1 MEITYL
7 IVLLLL
13 IVVAQTTYLVVA
25 TSTKS
30 KRSARHSIYVDTSVL
45 IDGRI
50 LAIAEAG
57 FVPGELVV
65 PRSVVRELQ
74 LLADGGDSDKRAKA
88 RKGLDLIRELQSI
101 DTVDVRIMQDGAATR
116 GVDEQ
121 LIDLAKKYH
130 GSICTVDYNLN
141 KVARVEGVIVL
152 NINELAKNIRAIHMP
167 GERVMI
173 EIVTKGQ
180 GANQGVG
187 YLEDGTMVVVENAS
201 KRIGDEVEVEFIRV
215 LQTDAGKMMF
225 AKATTATASASPKQ
239 QRNPVQQ
246 IAKRVMTP
254 KRAGGRGRKPQ
265 EASKPSQV
273 APDPVSAPTPTP
285 APAKPSR
292 ATSAKSD
299 TKPSAQGST
308 RPARRQPRKRMTNE
322 DSLINL
328 IKDQ

>member
-1 MEITYL
+1 MEITHL

-101 DTVDVRIMQDGAATR
+101 DTVDVRIMQDGAAAR

-141 KVARVEGVIVL
+141 KVARVEGILVL

-201 KRIGDEVEVEFIRV
+201 KRIGDTIEVEFIRV

-225 AKATTATASASPKQ
+225 AKPTAATSAASKQ
-239 QRNPVQQ
+239 QKNPVQQ
-246 IAKRVMTP
+246 IAKRVIAP
-254 KRAGGRGRKPQ
+254 KRASGRSRKPQ
-265 EASKPSQV
+265 ETPKPAQADQAPSVAPKETRVAKPRSGGTSKPE
-273 APDPVSAPTPTP
+273 
-285 APAKPSR
+285 
-292 ATSAKSD
+292 
-299 TKPSAQGST
+299 TKPAAQTGK
-308 RPARRQPRKRMTNE
+308 RPVRRKPRTSKENE

-328 IKDQ
+328 IQNQ

>member
-1 MEITYL
+1 MELTYL

-25 TSTKS
+25 TSTKN

-88 RKGLDLIRELQSI
+88 RKGLDLIRALQSI
-101 DTVDVRIMQDGAATR
+101 ETVDVRIMQDGTAAR

-121 LIDLAKKYH
+121 LIDLAKKYQ

-141 KVARVEGVIVL
+141 KVAKVEGVAVL

-167 GERVMI
+167 GEQMAI
-173 EIVTKGQ
+173 EIVAKGQ

-201 KRIGDEVEVEFIRV
+201 KRIGDKVEVEFIRV

-225 AKATTATASASPKQ
+225 AKPVAASASAKQ
-239 QRNPVQQ
+239 QKKNPVQQ
-246 IAKRVMTP
+246 IAKRVVAAP
-254 KRAGGRGRKPQ
+254 KRANGRSKVQSADATVETPKKTATTTKSHQ
-265 EASKPSQV
+265 ASKPA
-273 APDPVSAPTPTP
+273 APKA
-285 APAKPSR
+285 
-292 ATSAKSD
+292 D
-299 TKPSAQGST
+299 TK

-328 IKDQ
+328 IQDQ